1 MPALTEDQ
9 FKEVPDFLKPEYIK
23 QDDGTYLSD
32 HEIRSNKLK
41 ESLDQVDAK
50 YKSQLD
56 DVKSQLNSFEEN
68 KKAEIEAERKKALEE
83 ARSKGDVKAI
93 EERFQQQMEDLE
105 KRHQDR
111 VGELEWKVKEQLK
124 KEAENQMDLVVAA
137 MKPKDK
143 AAEKVLRGYLKNM
156 QQVTEDGKIVYLD
169 DDGRATS
176 LDYKSFAE
184 EQAKNETFDALLA
197 GETPTHGR
205 GLLNGSKGGRTPAGA
220 NEAAQAAKKKG
231 DLGGYLNAKLNSQR
245 KIK

>member
-9 FKEVPDFLKPEYIK
+9 FKEVPEFLQSEYIK

-41 ESLDQVDAK
+41 ESLDKVDAK
-50 YKSQLD
+50 YKSQLEEVTAKLD
-56 DVKSQLNSFEEN
+56 SFEES

-83 ARSKGDVKAI
+83 AKNKGDVNAI
-93 EERFQQQMEDLE
+93 EERYQQQMEDLE
-105 KRHQDR
+105 KRYQDR
-111 VGELEWKVKEQLK
+111 IGELEGKAKEQLK
-124 KEAENQMDLVVAA
+124 KEADSQMDLVVAA

-176 LDYKSFAE
+176 LDYKAFAE
-184 EQAKNETFDALLA
+184 EQAKNETFDALLTTQ
-197 GETPTHGR
+197 TPTQGK
-205 GLLNGSKGGRTPAGA
+205 GLVNGSKGGRTPAGA

-231 DLGGYLNAKLNSQR
+231 DLGGYLNAKLNS
-245 KIK
+245 